1 MISHKYKCIFI
12 HLGRTGGTS
21 TEFALDETVH
31 GVEKHWSQ
39 RIMRRKYK
47 LYWKDYYKFTSVRN
61 PYDWMVSQY
70 FHNKQINYDWYE
82 KTYNVDL
89 KTMSFLDYL
98 KFNDPTHAHALTR
111 RYASGDRQTQ
121 TRSHDVFKVDVMLD
135 NLNEIDYIIRF
146 EELQKGF
153 DYVCDQ
159 IGKPKTLL
167 EKIESSTH
175 ESYMNYYDTQ
185 EKIDIIN
192 EDYREY
198 FETFGYEMV
207 NTI

>member
-1 MISHKYKCIFI
+1 MCAKSI
-12 HLGRTGGTS
+12 R
-21 TEFALDETVH
+21 LD
-31 GVEKHWSQ
+31 G
-39 RIMRRKYK
+39 
-47 LYWKDYYKFTSVRN
+47 FSVFS
-61 PYDWMVSQY
+61 Y
-70 FHNKQINYDWYE
+70 KQINYDWYE

-175 ESYMNYYDTQ
+175 ESYMNYYDTR
-185 EKIDIIN
+185 EKIELVN
-192 EDYREY
+192 EYMKDY
-198 FETFGYEMV
+198 FEIYGYEKW
-207 NTI
+207 